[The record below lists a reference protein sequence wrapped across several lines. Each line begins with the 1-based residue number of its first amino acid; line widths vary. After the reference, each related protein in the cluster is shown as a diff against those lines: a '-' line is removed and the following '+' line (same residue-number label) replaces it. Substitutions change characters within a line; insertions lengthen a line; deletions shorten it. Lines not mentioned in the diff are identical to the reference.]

1 MNKFGKT
8 LLSIGLIF
16 IVVAISLEV
25 YFIYLEK
32 YAEVKSE
39 EVLSELV
46 SLNTEEDIDI
56 INIDGNDYIGYISI
70 EKLDLLL
77 PITKNYTYESLK
89 VAPTIYYGSI
99 ENKNLVICGHAY
111 KAQFSKLYTLKSGD
125 IIKIIDFNN
134 NVYTYQVELIETL
147 ASSSIKEM
155 IESEFDL
162 TIYTC
167 TKDGL
172 KRVTVRCNSI

>member
-1 MNKFGKT
+1 MNKISKV
-8 LLSIGLIF
+8 LLSLGLIF
-16 IVVAISLEV
+16 IGVSISLKA
-25 YFIYLEK
+25 YFEYLEM
-32 YAEVKSE
+32 YSEVKSE

-46 SLNTEEDIDI
+46 SLNTEEDVDT

-70 EKLDLLL
+70 ESLDLLL

-89 VAPTIYYGSI
+89 VAPTVYYGSM

-125 IIKIIDFNN
+125 IIKIIDLNKN
-134 NVYTYQVELIETL
+134 EYTYKVELIETL

-172 KRVTVRCNSI
+172 KRVTVRCNLV